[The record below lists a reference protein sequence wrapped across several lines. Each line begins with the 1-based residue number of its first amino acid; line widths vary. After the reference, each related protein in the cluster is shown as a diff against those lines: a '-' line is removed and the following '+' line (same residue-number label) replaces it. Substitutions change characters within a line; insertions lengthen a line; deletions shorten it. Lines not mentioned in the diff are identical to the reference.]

1 MLVDLKDYNRDLD
14 FMYYLIVR
22 GITKAG
28 GASCLGK
35 FDSSALEVKCTI
47 NGVDIDIEDVLSK
60 LQERMVANVEAARN
74 QGVRAGLDKLADMVV
89 AELQEEI

>member
-22 GITKAG
+22 GIT
-28 GASCLGK
+28 
-35 FDSSALEVKCTI
+35 
-47 NGVDIDIEDVLSK
+47 
-60 LQERMVANVEAARN
+60 NVEAARN